1 MPGTETYHGLSQPFR
16 IQKRL
21 VLNQCFR
28 KISSVGF
35 PTNVNYVTF
44 GGEDLY
50 DIMDL
55 LSVFDVLKHKFRII
69 SYEEDQMVAKRAQVC
84 PVGASLAKIPTI
96 SVQVVPTAFFDN
108 AAPLH
113 AVRNSGRFIY
123 FLDDT
128 KTFREP
134 QADVVLSLLASG
146 LLCEADWLLI
156 TSCLTPRVVRQTG
169 FMRRFEDT
177 FRLFYKKSD
186 GVDLEFRIRNH
197 VDLLLALT
205 FSRHQAMEPDIR
217 SQLRPSLVA
226 KYKYRDTRSEMG
238 LWLFRIDAGGPITA
252 LADKSFERFLE
263 EIDQLFKEKEAA
275 VPNIFD

>member
-1 MPGTETYHGLSQPFR
+1 MSGTETYHGLSQPFR

-35 PTNVNYVTF
+35 PTNVQYVTF

-50 DIMDL
+50 DVMDL
-55 LSVFDVLKHKFRII
+55 ISVFDVLKHKFRII
-69 SYEEDQMVAKRAQVC
+69 SYEEDQMVAKRAQAC

-96 SVQVVPTAFFDN
+96 FVQVVPTAFFDN

-113 AVRNSGRFIY
+113 SIRDSGRFIY

-134 QADVVLSLLASG
+134 QAEVILSLLASG
-146 LLCEADWLLI
+146 LLREADWLLI
-156 TSCLTPRVVRQTG
+156 TSCLTPRVVRQAN
-169 FMRRFEDT
+169 FMGRFQGA

-186 GVDLEFRIRNH
+186 EVDLEFRIRNH
-197 VDLLLALT
+197 VDLLLAMI
-205 FSRHQAMEPDIR
+205 FSRYQAMAADIR
-217 SQLRPSLVA
+217 SQLIPCLIA

-238 LWLFRIDAGGPITA
+238 LWLFRIDAGRPITA
-252 LADKSFERFLE
+252 LADRPFEPFLE
-263 EIDQLFKEKEAA
+263 EIEQLFKEKEAA